1 MNKLHKT
8 SQWTCEAKLISP
20 SAGEFKAAAS
30 KIRESYGIDLK
41 PQIDI
46 LYVKSCLVTAGNKH
60 GWNENDDI
68 FTIEEAWAARHTPLI
83 KPANW
88 QHKEKDIVGVVFN
101 VQAYDLQGN
110 QLDINSETPP
120 DCEFEFY
127 TEAAIFKL
135 IHPDRANEIE
145 QRALAGNLFV
155 SMEAW
160 FDNYDYATLCEDQI
174 EKVIARNESTAFL
187 DGHLR
192 SKGGSGLYENKKIG
206 RVLKGITFGGYGF
219 VDRPANKRSLI
230 VNVDNQPLFDSNE
243 QAIVSFLKEVLTK
256 SEDVMTINTPAAAKA
271 ETLIDPV
278 QIKGAVKDAMAEAA
292 AESKRVADEK
302 AAKERVS
309 AIETKNTELVTE
321 VENLKKI
328 VQEKDSV
335 IQNFNANQVLL
346 DTLVKEVAPAIAEAP
361 PEIKVIDAAK
371 DGDAAF
377 KAKISFISKSA
388 AALLKKAA
396 RADKLEADL
405 AEAAKVVRANEVRAL
420 YSEVVDSEVLE
431 VLVSRTSALSDQA
444 YQDWKEEHELVL
456 LSAAGA
462 KEKKMKEKEKKAEK
476 EEEMKEGSCA
486 SSFKALLEKRRSDV
500 AAGNLQTSKAKIAG
514 GNAENSVNTVDLEKA
529 EAEKT
534 LNLAGASLQSG
545 ENSVN
550 PFRALANVVVNGID
564 RKEAASDDKPSFDPV
579 GN

>member
-1 MNKLHKT
+1 MSKLHKT
-8 SQWTCEAKLISP
+8 SWTCEAKLISP

-68 FTIEEAWAARHTPLI
+68 FTVEEAWAARHSPLI

-101 VQAYDLQGN
+101 VQAYDLEGN

-145 QRALAGNLFV
+145 QRAMAGNLFV

-230 VNVDNQPLFDSNE
+230 VNVDNQPLYDSNE

-309 AIETKNTELVTE
+309 AIETKNTELITE
-321 VENLKKI
+321 VENLRKI

-335 IQNFNANQVLL
+335 IQSFNDNQVLL
-346 DTLVKEVAPAIAEAP
+346 DTLVKEVAPAVAEAP

-377 KAKISFISKSA
+377 KAKLSFISKSA
-388 AALLKKAA
+388 ATLLKKAA

-405 AEAAKVVRANEVRAL
+405 AEAAKLVRANEVRAM
-420 YSEVVDSEVLE
+420 YGEVVDSEVLE

-462 KEKKMKEKEKKAEK
+462 KEKMMKEKEKKAKK
-476 EEEMKEGSCA
+476 EEEKEGSCA
-486 SSFKALLEKRRSDV
+486 SSFKALLEKRRSGAV
-500 AAGNLQTSKAKIAG
+500 AENAKASKEKIAG
-514 GNAENSVNTVDLEKA
+514 GNTENSVNAADLEKA

-545 ENSVN
+545 ESVVN